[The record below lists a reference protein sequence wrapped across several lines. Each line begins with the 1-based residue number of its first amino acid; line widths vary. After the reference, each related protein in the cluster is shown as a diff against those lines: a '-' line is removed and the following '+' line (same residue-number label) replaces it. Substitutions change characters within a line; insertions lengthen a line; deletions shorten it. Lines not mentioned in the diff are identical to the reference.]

1 MGFTFVAADWFG
13 HTVVLSGEASR
24 PASVT
29 GPFDRESLNSVE
41 QTFTVMV
48 VSFMVAH
55 LNAEVQTN
63 PRLHRWHRY
72 NPLAGYLEMTLS
84 PRFYSLLKIS
94 NILISVL
101 ICEIC
106 G

>member
-1 MGFTFVAADWFG
+1 MGFTFVAADRFG

-55 LNAEVQTN
+55 PDSAIGDGNLT
-63 PRLHRWHRY
+63 
-72 NPLAGYLEMTLS
+72 
-84 PRFYSLLKIS
+84 
-94 NILISVL
+94 
-101 ICEIC
+101 
-106 G
+106 

>member
-24 PASVT
+24 PTSVT

-55 LNAEVQTN
+55 PNAEVLTTESQMSTDT
-63 PRLHRWHRY
+63 RML
-72 NPLAGYLEMTLS
+72 LDFKAG
-84 PRFYSLLKIS
+84 
-94 NILISVL
+94 
-101 ICEIC
+101 
-106 G
+106 

>member
-55 LNAEVQTN
+55 PNAEVGLTTEFTDK
-63 PRLHRWHRY
+63 HRY
-72 NPLAGYLEMTLS
+72 QNVAG
-84 PRFYSLLKIS
+84 F
-94 NILISVL
+94 
-101 ICEIC
+101 
-106 G
+106 

>member
-1 MGFTFVAADWFG
+1 MGFIFIAADWFG
-13 HTVVLSGEASR
+13 RTVVLSGEASR

-55 LNAEVQTN
+55 PNAEVLTTEFTDG
-63 PRLHRWHRY
+63 HR
-72 NPLAGYLEMTLS
+72 
-84 PRFYSLLKIS
+84 
-94 NILISVL
+94 
-101 ICEIC
+101 
-106 G
+106 

>member
-55 LNAEVQTN
+55 PNSEADVDESAQD
-63 PRLHRWHRY
+63 
-72 NPLAGYLEMTLS
+72 AGADDRE
-84 PRFYSLLKIS
+84 
-94 NILISVL
+94 
-101 ICEIC
+101 
-106 G
+106 